1 VSTPSLMRM
10 RSTAADAH
18 TASPRPTPSP
28 CEGHPDPAPASSA
41 PALLHGNSFPPPCH
55 GPWTPA
61 SSSHSGCLRRSEH
74 GSGRAFGRSSR
85 RRAAS
90 GRKPHALGGHPP
102 DEQIRSDSCCSAV
115 TWRWGDETRSD
126 RASSRPHGASRV
138 GGKRE
143 GGPQVLYRLEG
154 ERSRC
159 KVERSCPTCDVTLR
173 PGDVDRLHVDR

>member
-1 VSTPSLMRM
+1 M

-28 CEGHPDPAPASSA
+28 CELHPDPAPASSA

-115 TWRWGDETRSD
+115 TWRWCDETSSD